1 MLLAKSDFNSWQAVQ
16 AEVLRRIHARIWA
29 PGEMIPNEQALAEEF
44 GCARATVNRALQS
57 LSEAGL
63 LERRRKAGTRVAL
76 HPVRKATLDIPVLRH
91 EIEGQ
96 GAEYGYKALRVTDE
110 SPSDSLRKALLA
122 TTADRFLRVK
132 SVQTA
137 DGAPFVFE
145 DRWINLSTVP
155 EAMDADFTT
164 VSANE
169 WLVRH
174 ARFTHGEISFSAMN
188 ASEEVAGH
196 LAVGPGTAIFVISRI
211 TWDGTRAI
219 THVQQ
224 FFHEGYRMQTAL

>member
-1 MLLAKSDFNSWQAVQ
+1 MAKSDFKSWQAVQ

-76 HPVRKATLDIPVLRH
+76 HPVRKATLEIPVLRH
-91 EIEGQ
+91 EIERQ
-96 GAEYGYKALRVTDE
+96 GAKYGYKALRIAEEAPPDTVREAMRADV
-110 SPSDSLRKALLA
+110 
-122 TTADRFLRVK
+122 ADRFLQVK

-145 DRWINLSTVP
+145 ERWVNLSTVP
-155 EAMDADFTT
+155 EATKEDFTT
-164 VSANE
+164 ISANE
-169 WLVRH
+169 WLVRY
-174 ARFTHGEISFSAMN
+174 ARFTHGQISFGAMN
-188 ASEEVAGH
+188 ASEEVAGQ
-196 LAVGPGTAIFVISRI
+196 LDVPPGTAIFVISRI
-211 TWDGTRAI
+211 TWDGPRAI

-224 FFHEGYRMQTAL
+224 YFHEGYRMQTEL